1 MHRIKNIP
9 LIITLLMLFSCIK
22 LYDPQ
27 IDSNAKNKYVV
38 SGRITNT
45 EGWQEVDVSL
55 SSPIESPSYVPV
67 SGCRV
72 NILDDKGNIFL
83 MEEYNPGQY
92 LVWIGQ
98 EYLKPGIS
106 YKVMVVAPG
115 REILVS
121 GFDKMPAGPSID
133 SVYYSVNVI
142 PTPDPDVNHRVM
154 QFYVDLNAIGNY
166 SQYYKWDVVETWEYH
181 AAHPLEYFYDGT
193 FHEVY
198 PPDYSKNKCWST
210 NLVKNVFTVSTK
222 SLSQNTYKQYPL
234 HYVDGHTSRLGIL
247 YSILVRQLALT
258 EEAYN
263 YWEQLRI
270 NSNEQGGL
278 YEKQPLAIK
287 GNIQNATNPDNE
299 VLGYFY
305 ATSESTRRYFYHDI
319 EGIPLDFSNS
329 CSEDVLGRFGWR
341 EFKPDD
347 YPVYYYYNAVGALK
361 ILGRECVDCRLM
373 GGTTEKPDFWPN

>member
-1 MHRIKNIP
+1 
-9 LIITLLMLFSCIK
+9 MLFSCIK